1 MRLTHKPTA
10 EYHNHLQVGFFLL
23 TVVCVSSWPSFLGGP
38 AAWRRPSIARSASE
52 IPERGGPREP
62 VEGVEGGE
70 LPDWLMEATGG
81 VPKEAPS
88 GRVDFGWDYRVVSA
102 VIFALGLLYVGIQG

>member
-1 MRLTHKPTA
+1 MTQRRCR
-10 EYHNHLQVGFFLL
+10 VGFFLL
-23 TVVCVSSWPSFLGGP
+23 TALCVSSWPSFLGGP

-52 IPERGGPREP
+52 IPEQGGPSQPAE
-62 VEGVEGGE
+62 GE

-81 VPKEAPS
+81 VPKEAPR

>member
-1 MRLTHKPTA
+1 MAQPRCR
-10 EYHNHLQVGFFLL
+10 VGFFLL
-23 TVVCVSSWPSFLGGP
+23 TVLCVSSWPSFLRGP
-38 AAWRRPSIARSASE
+38 AAWRRPLTARSASE
-52 IPERGGPREP
+52 LPERGVRLQAKVAPAQLGFTP
-62 VEGVEGGE
+62 GE